1 MNSTDNDKELCEL
14 KIKVNQH
21 GWQLKQTE
29 LSLKKLEKSEQSQ
42 WSKLREMCQKM
53 NTVKWTAVG
62 IAVAL
67 MAEQLGLGKVLKLLG
82 V

>member
-21 GWQLKQTE
+21 DWQLKQTE
-29 LSLKKLEKSEQSQ
+29 QGLKKLEDSEQSQ
-42 WSKLREMCQKM
+42 WSKLRQISQKM

-67 MAEQLGLGKVLKLLG
+67 MAEQLGLGKILKLLG